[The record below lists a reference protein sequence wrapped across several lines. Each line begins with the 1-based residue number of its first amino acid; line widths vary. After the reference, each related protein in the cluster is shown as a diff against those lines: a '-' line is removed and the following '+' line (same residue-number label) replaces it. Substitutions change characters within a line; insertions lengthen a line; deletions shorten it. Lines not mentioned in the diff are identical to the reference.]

1 MASAWEPLKNN
12 IFRNLFIAQLVSNVG
27 LWMQSVGAQWFLVD
41 NHAGPTVISLV
52 QTASLAPTL
61 VLSLLAGVLADLLDR
76 KWLLVVT
83 SVYSTLI
90 GVVMALLAYTGHLDP
105 AGLLILTFL
114 LGVGS
119 SLSSPAFQAIQPELV
134 PRDQIP
140 DAASLGSVSVNAAR
154 AIGPALAGLIFS
166 FGGAGLVF
174 LLKAISYLA
183 VVIALLMWHRRS
195 RDSTIEPEHVGVAHR
210 RAPLRLVGAHRASHS
225 AAFGTVRGPGLC
237 SPGAVAAR
245 GRSFVPPRFHRVRP
259 GPRCAGDRG
268 ADRCGAHAVGAHPHV
283 VIAGTGFLGVVVRA
297 GHTGCGGVAVVAVP
311 DAVPARGVAW
321 IATLTTLNAGAQLT
335 LPQWVRARGMSVY
348 LLVFMGSQGIGSFL
362 WGAVGSAIGTRW
374 ALIVAA
380 ICLVIAAASV
390 VVLPLS
396 PVTGTLSRELS
407 AAWPVPTLIFEPEPD
422 DGPVEVSATYRVA
435 EERHDEF
442 VDAMAAVA
450 RSRRRTGARNWRL
463 YRSGDE
469 PDRFV
474 EQFIVSSWSEYRRQH
489 RDRWT
494 SYDHDNVARVLA
506 MTGSGEPD
514 EEHLFTTDVR

>member
-1 MASAWEPLKNN
+1 MWESLIVGLRYVWSAPIVRRILLRSALFAVPASALWALLPLVVAHS
-12 IFRNLFIAQLVSNVG
+12 FHLGSTG
-27 LWMQSVGAQWFLVD
+27 YG
-41 NHAGPTVISLV
+41 
-52 QTASLAPTL
+52 L
-61 VLSLLAGVLADLLDR
+61 VLGVLGIGA
-76 KWLLVVT
+76 
-83 SVYSTLI
+83 LI
-90 GVVMALLAYTGHLDP
+90 GVALMPWVRTHMSSSLVLASSALLFALGTLAAAVLP
-105 AGLLILTFL
+105 LWPSLMLFL
-114 LGVGS
+114 L
-119 SLSSPAFQAIQPELV
+119 A
-134 PRDQIP
+134 
-140 DAASLGSVSVNAAR
+140 
-154 AIGPALAGLIFS
+154 
-166 FGGAGLVF
+166 
-174 LLKAISYLA
+174 
-183 VVIALLMWHRRS
+183 
-195 RDSTIEPEHVGVAHR
+195 
-210 RAPLRLVGAHRASHS
+210 
-225 AAFGTVRGPGLC
+225 
-237 SPGAVAAR
+237 
-245 GRSFVPPRFHRVRP
+245 
-259 GPRCAGDRG
+259 
-268 ADRCGAHAVGAHPHV
+268 
-283 VIAGTGFLGVVVRA
+283 
-297 GHTGCGGVAVVAVP
+297 
-311 DAVPARGVAW
+311 GVAW
-321 IATLTTLNAGAQLT
+321 IATLTTLNAGTQLT

-374 ALIVAA
+374 TLIVAA

-407 AAWPVPTLIFEPEPD
+407 AAWPVPTLIFEPEPEPD
-422 DGPVEVSATYRVA
+422 DGRVEVSATYRVA

-442 VDAMAAVA
+442 LDAMAAVA

>member
-1 MASAWEPLKNN
+1 MRRILLRSALFAVPASALWALLPLVVAHS
-12 IFRNLFIAQLVSNVG
+12 FHLGSTG
-27 LWMQSVGAQWFLVD
+27 YG
-41 NHAGPTVISLV
+41 
-52 QTASLAPTL
+52 L
-61 VLSLLAGVLADLLDR
+61 VLGVLGIGA
-76 KWLLVVT
+76 
-83 SVYSTLI
+83 LI
-90 GVVMALLAYTGHLDP
+90 GVALMPWVRTHMSSSLVLASSALLFALGTLAAAVLP
-105 AGLLILTFL
+105 LWPSLMLFL
-114 LGVGS
+114 L
-119 SLSSPAFQAIQPELV
+119 A
-134 PRDQIP
+134 
-140 DAASLGSVSVNAAR
+140 
-154 AIGPALAGLIFS
+154 
-166 FGGAGLVF
+166 
-174 LLKAISYLA
+174 
-183 VVIALLMWHRRS
+183 
-195 RDSTIEPEHVGVAHR
+195 
-210 RAPLRLVGAHRASHS
+210 
-225 AAFGTVRGPGLC
+225 
-237 SPGAVAAR
+237 
-245 GRSFVPPRFHRVRP
+245 
-259 GPRCAGDRG
+259 
-268 ADRCGAHAVGAHPHV
+268 
-283 VIAGTGFLGVVVRA
+283 
-297 GHTGCGGVAVVAVP
+297 
-311 DAVPARGVAW
+311 GVAW
-321 IATLTTLNAGAQLT
+321 IATLTTLNAGTQLT

-442 VDAMAAVA
+442 LDAMAAVA

-463 YRSGDE
+463 YPSGDE

-474 EQFIVSSWSEYRRQH
+474 EQFIVSAWSEYRRQH